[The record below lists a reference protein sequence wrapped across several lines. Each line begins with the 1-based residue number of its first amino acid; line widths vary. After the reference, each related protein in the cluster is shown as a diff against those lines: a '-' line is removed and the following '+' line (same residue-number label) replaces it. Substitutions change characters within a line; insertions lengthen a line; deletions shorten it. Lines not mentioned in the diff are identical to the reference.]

1 MVAAAG
7 ARGYSRRGMRLS
19 VGMLLLAVGLAVGCG
34 AEKQR
39 PVVGEDEIT
48 AAHLRS
54 LREDDSVLRHL
65 EPTEEEARALAEEAA
80 ARGEGAGAH
89 AAGEEGWAEDRDLEE
104 EPTTQEK
111 WEQASIAVLQVAV
124 TVGAMV
130 APYFLF

>member
-7 ARGYSRRGMRLS
+7 DGYKRRLMRL
-19 VGMLLLAVGLAVGCG
+19 VGVMVLLAAGLACGCG

-39 PVVGEDEIT
+39 PVVGQDDIT
-48 AAHLRS
+48 AAHLRN
-54 LREDDSVLRHL
+54 LGEDRSMLRHL
-65 EPTEEEARALAEEAA
+65 EPTEEEAHALAEEEL
-80 ARGEGAGAH
+80 ARASAP
-89 AAGEEGWAEDRDLEE
+89 AGEEGWTEDQDLQEV
-104 EPTTQEK
+104 PTTQEK